1 MMAVSWKNTRA
12 LLLAIV
18 LSLGGLGSGHEGGSR
33 PADPG
38 PHRHA
43 SAEVAAAE
51 AAGAP
56 AADPLP
62 STRGAAPLYPSP
74 QQPGA
79 SEMDK
84 GLPPVGAPGALSLDP
99 ARAALV
105 EQARADL
112 ARRESVAPDA
122 VTLIEIR
129 GILWPD
135 GGLGCPRP
143 GVRYPQVPVD
153 GFLIRLGLGGRVFN
167 YHQGRGRPPFLCE
180 RSG

>member
-1 MMAVSWKNTRA
+1 MMTAFWRSTVGIP
-12 LLLAIV
+12 LAIA
-18 LSLGGLGSGHEGGSR
+18 LSLGGLGSGSR

-43 SAEVAAAE
+43 SAEAAGAE
-51 AAGAP
+51 AGGAP
-56 AADPLP
+56 AADTPP

-74 QQPGA
+74 RQPGA
-79 SEMDK
+79 TEM
-84 GLPPVGAPGALSLDP
+84 GQELPPVGAPGALPLDP

-122 VTLIEIR
+122 VTLIDIR

-135 GGLGCPRP
+135 RGLGCPRP
-143 GVRYPQVPVD
+143 GVQYPQVPVD

-180 RSG
+180 RTG